1 MTSLKKLIAVLAVS
15 LPLAALAQQA
25 APPAAEAAP
34 LYQWYGTLNVNGQ
47 YVEISKPFK
56 ASPIA
61 TPANA
66 TGRYG
71 VSVDSSNIGIRGTA
85 DTGQFG
91 LSVVYQC
98 ETSAQIDGDA
108 TAYVVCNRNSRLG
121 LSHEYGTLF
130 YGNWDSPFKA
140 VWYGTKGDDAFGN
153 TDIYD
158 AAGLLGSPGFKV
170 KSAAGTTAQNPIIA
184 NAVTQNA
191 NFNVRAANTIGYHSP
206 KVQGLQVKLQV
217 TPNEKAPLG
226 GRFNDG
232 QLWSGAIN
240 YDRGPISVFAAYER
254 HDDWA
259 GLQVISGTVTFDTK
273 TTTDTGIR
281 VGAGYELGHQFGT
294 TTLGAVYEYLDY
306 KVENPLQAPG
316 GPSLAAA
323 DLKEYNRGAFM
334 VNLKHRWGNHEVRAR
349 YQYADNGDCK
359 LAGTP
364 TVAPATCNFDIGRGA
379 QNYAIGYAYYLSKAA
394 QVYAFAT
401 KIENERNASY
411 TFATAGPAVL
421 TGTWSNGADPFGAG
435 LGIRYAF

>member
-34 LYQWYGTLNVNGQ
+34 LYQIYGTLNVNGQ

-56 ASPIA
+56 INPAA
-61 TPANA
+61 TPVNA
-66 TGRYG
+66 PGRFA

-91 LSVVYQC
+91 LGIVYQC
-98 ETSAQIDGDA
+98 ETSAQIDGDN
-108 TAYVVCNRNSRLG
+108 TAFVVCNRNSRLG
-121 LSHEYGTLF
+121 VSSAAGTLF

-158 AAGLLGSPGFKV
+158 AAGIMGSPGFKV
-170 KSAAGTTAQNPIIA
+170 KSGAGATSAAPP
-184 NAVTQNA
+184 NA

-206 KVQGLQVKLQV
+206 KIMGLQVKLQV
-217 TPNEKAPLG
+217 TPNERASLDGK
-226 GRFNDG
+226 FSDG

-259 GLQVISGTVTFDTK
+259 GLQTIGTAGLADAK
-273 TTTDTGIR
+273 TTTDYGIR
-281 VGAGYELGHQFGT
+281 AGAGYELGTGLGT
-294 TTLGAVYEYLDY
+294 TTLGAVWEYLDY
-306 KVENPLQAPG
+306 KVSNPTDAPALG
-316 GPSLAAA
+316 AAA
-323 DLKEYNRGAFM
+323 VKEYNRHAVM
-334 VNLKHRWGNHEVRAR
+334 ANLKHRMGNHEFRAR
-349 YQYADNGDCK
+349 YEYADNGDCK
-359 LAGTP
+359 LAGTAA
-364 TVAPATCNFDIGRGA
+364 VSGATCNFDIGKGA
-379 QNYAIGYAYYLSKAA
+379 QNYALGYAYYLSKAA
-394 QVYAFAT
+394 QLYAYAT
-401 KIENERNASY
+401 KIENQRTATY
-411 TFATAGPAVL
+411 TFATAGPPVL
-421 TGTWSNGADPFGAG
+421 TAAWGAGADPLGAG